1 MYNNSIIKIES
12 HDSAQSHGF
21 QNLHK
26 SEYVV
31 INMNVRLMTI
41 NDYEK
46 VYELWLSCAGM
57 GLNNLDDS
65 KEGIEKFLNRNP
77 ETCFVAETEQ
87 RIIGVIIAGNDGRRG
102 YIYHTAVNPD
112 YRHQGIATKLVNE
125 AMRALKAL
133 GINKTALV
141 VFSKNTDGNAFW
153 EKSGFS
159 SREDLIY
166 RNKTITEMIRIDT

>member
-1 MYNNSIIKIES
+1 MKNNKTE
-12 HDSAQSHGF
+12 F
-21 QNLHK
+21 
-26 SEYVV
+26 VV

-41 NDYEK
+41 NDYEI

-65 KEGIEKFLNRNP
+65 KEGIERFLNRNP

-102 YIYHTAVNPD
+102 YIYHTAVEPD
-112 YRHQGIATKLVNE
+112 HRHQGIATELVNK
-125 AMRALKAL
+125 AMEALKAL

-141 VFSKNTDGNAFW
+141 VFSNNTDGNIFW
-153 EKSGFS
+153 EKNGFT
-159 SREDLIY
+159 SRQDLIY
-166 RNKTITEMIRIDT
+166 RNKTITEMIRKDT

>member
-1 MYNNSIIKIES
+1 MKNNKTE
-12 HDSAQSHGF
+12 F
-21 QNLHK
+21 
-26 SEYVV
+26 VV

-65 KEGIEKFLNRNP
+65 KEGIERFLNRNP

-102 YIYHTAVNPD
+102 YIYHTAVEPD
-112 YRHQGIATKLVNE
+112 HRHQGIATELVNK
-125 AMRALKAL
+125 AMEALKAL

-141 VFSKNTDGNAFW
+141 VFSNNTDGNIFW
-153 EKSGFS
+153 EKNGFT
-159 SREDLIY
+159 SRQDLIY